1 MDILFY
7 IEPLIQYDN
16 PVLQE
21 PWLHIHIKNIIDA
34 LKDKGFNFYI
44 ASNSALSD
52 KIKNINYRKD
62 LKEIFSFE
70 QHELKKNTPTTL
82 QILRK
87 WYEKSYTQEDLC
99 MYKDLILKK
108 FKKNSFD
115 VIITFSPVEYLK
127 KIYPDALFLH
137 HEYGMFSRKPYPRT
151 YYLDPVD
158 SNGYS
163 YIDEYY
169 SDIQNICIEEET
181 KFSEFLKKLNNI
193 AIKNNPFEKEIK
205 DLRKKYKYLV
215 LLPLQASNYWIFDFE
230 TEYKSQFEYLEDV
243 LIKTLKFKNIGI
255 IVTQHSSN
263 IFLNNEKTVEYL
275 KNKYDN
281 FILLET
287 PKHYFEISPLLVP
300 YVDAVITVSTSV
312 GFHAILWDKKLIT
325 LGNSYLKKLSDTN
338 NLSNL
343 DEVLESNTKKRKKI
357 LYWLLT
363 RYYIPE
369 NYIKNSEWMTKFLE
383 TSIKRKNNLKSFYNQ
398 IDDPKRLFDYFI
410 EECSLISDTV
420 IGQYLQ
426 IYVNYGDGYFEK
438 NSYKFLYDNEIKLN
452 FSNRYIEYIL
462 LKFNE
467 IDSVNIEHGYCIN
480 TDDKINNL
488 IKSDNPDSYKSF
500 QDQLLIDKLKFME
513 YKIDDEIKEI
523 SIFIKDY
530 KVLEKN
536 DLFEKLCNLEQ
547 DLINSNEENVFL
559 IEERKELIKQNNE
572 LIKENKIL
580 IDEKNRTFKAK
591 ILRKINQIKSKIK

>member
-1 MDILFY
+1 MNILFY

-16 PVLQE
+16 PILQE
-21 PWLHIHIKNIIDA
+21 PWLHIHIQNIIET

-44 ASNSALSD
+44 ASNSALSE

-70 QHELKKNTPTTL
+70 QYELKKNSPTTL

-87 WYEKSYTQEDLC
+87 WYEKSYTQEDMC
-99 MYKDLILKK
+99 MYKNLILKK
-108 FKKNSFD
+108 FKNNSFD
-115 VIITFSPVEYLK
+115 IIITFSPVEYLK
-127 KIYPDALFLH
+127 KIYPDTLFLH
-137 HEYGMFSRKPYPRT
+137 YEYGMFSRKPYPKT

-163 YIDEYY
+163 YIDKYY
-169 SDIQNICIEEET
+169 SDIQNTDIEEENE
-181 KFSEFLKKLNNI
+181 FSEFLKKLNDI
-193 AIKNNPFEKEIK
+193 VVKNNPFEKEIK
-205 DLRKKYKYLV
+205 NLRKKYKYLV

-243 LIKTLKFKNIGI
+243 LIKTSKFKNIGI

-263 IFLNNEKTVEYL
+263 IFLNNEKIVEYL

-300 YVDAVITVSTSV
+300 YIDAVITVSTSV
-312 GFHAILWDKKLIT
+312 GFHAILWNKKLIT
-325 LGNSYLKKLSDTN
+325 LGESYLKKLSDTD

-343 DEVLESNTKKRKKI
+343 DEVLETKTKERKKI

-369 NYIKNSEWMTKFLE
+369 NYIKNSEWMIKFLE
-383 TSIKRKNNLKSFYNQ
+383 TGIKNKNTLKSFYNQ
-398 IDDPKRLFDYFI
+398 IDAPKLLFNHFI
-410 EECSLISDTV
+410 EECSSISDAMR
-420 IGQYLQ
+420 GQYLQ

-438 NSYKFLYDNEIKLN
+438 NSYKFLYENEIKLN
-452 FSNRYIEYIL
+452 FSNRYVEYVL

-467 IDSVNIEHGYCIN
+467 IDSVCIENTCCIN
-480 TDDKINNL
+480 KDNKISNL
-488 IKSDNPDSYKSF
+488 VKSDNPDSYKNF

-530 KVLEKN
+530 KVLEKEE
-536 DLFEKLCNLEQ
+536 LFEKLYDLEQ
-547 DLINSNEENVFL
+547 NLINSNKENIFL
-559 IEERKELIKQNNE
+559 IEERKGLIKQNNE
-572 LIKENKIL
+572 LIKENKNL
-580 IDEKNRTFKAK
+580 IDEKNRTFKAR
-591 ILRKINQIKSKIK
+591 ILRKIYQIKSKIK